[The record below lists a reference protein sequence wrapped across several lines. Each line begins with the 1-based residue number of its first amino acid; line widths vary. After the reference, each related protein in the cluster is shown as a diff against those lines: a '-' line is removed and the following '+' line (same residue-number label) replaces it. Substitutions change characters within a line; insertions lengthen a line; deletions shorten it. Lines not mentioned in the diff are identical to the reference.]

1 MTVRAIWAQ
10 ARDSEGRPVIGRDG
24 TMPWHLPEDLA
35 HFSAL
40 TGEDVV
46 IMGRLTWESL
56 PPKYRPLPRRTNIV
70 VSRTEDSFPGAAS
83 ASSLEAALEMAE
95 ELDEGSLCWVIGGA
109 GLFEEAMQ
117 TADWIEVTE
126 IDAEIE
132 GDTFAPEIP
141 ADAWEA
147 ETGAWLT
154 SEGGLRYRF
163 VTYRR
168 A

>member
-10 ARDSEGRPVIGRDG
+10 ARDAAGRPVIGRDG

-83 ASSLEAALEMAE
+83 ASSLEAALEVAE
-95 ELDEGSLCWVIGGA
+95 ELDEGSLCWVIGGG
-109 GLFEEAMQ
+109 GLFEEAVE

-132 GDTFAPEIP
+132 GDTFAPSIE

-168 A
+168 V